1 MKFFQSLDVISN
13 PNPCYVDDTTAAKFF
28 KNKEY
33 VVIWYG
39 RIYLKSN
46 RSNAI
51 KLIEVIFLDILSGYQ
66 LRIKLPIEIALKVT
80 IGSIWVNGKTH
91 YKYDLDD
98 FSTLIEA
105 KSENLLHSNHFWV
118 SETNRKAVENN
129 KPNRKVNYEFDVSK
143 YPVNGLD
150 KDTNTLLVIRQGD
163 YKIIIHPLTFFVA
176 HYGVSKEINRILLSY
191 LFTDVEGMLNLN
203 KPDPKTSDIVL
214 IPDNCVIGDA
224 VFLHHLKHDNYTKS
238 KVKTLNDRVIQKFSE
253 LEDLDP
259 QKPKPPRS
267 ASLKCE
273 PYHEQPIEMTFEGFE
288 IDAKVI
294 LCTLITGM
302 SMPQGDDISY
312 AFEDKQSSKS
322 DFDPSRLQKRNIKP
336 LFHKID
342 SNEIVVEVEKNA
354 GNSTIAVTRQRIVT
368 IGEIRQLIKTEN
380 ISPNQA
386 IQSCNS
392 ATIPLNE
399 PIPSTHAVGD
409 KKGSDSSV
417 GMLRALISS
426 GVVNRKNLSFK
437 RLLKYAQVLRTDVN
451 YPEYGDMQIDCYTC
465 TDGRFHGEVVDK
477 LNNYN
482 GPTNVAS
489 VYVLRI
495 MTGGS
500 TYYIFDC
507 DMMSGIMTSGTAIK
521 VDNDT
526 GFRDAG
532 VSATL
537 GQLFTNNG
545 RLRDQKEL
553 EVLYGSIKS
562 FNHTNGK
569 TTNWVRTAIDNL
581 KKEVS
586 DE

>member
-1 MKFFQSLDVISN
+1 MTFFKSLDVISN

-28 KNKEY
+28 ENKEY

-105 KSENLLHSNHFWV
+105 KSANLLHSNHFWV
-118 SETNRKAVENN
+118 SETNRKAMENN
-129 KPNRKVNYEFDVSK
+129 NPKRKVNYEFDVSK

-150 KDTNTLLVIRQGD
+150 KDTNTLLVVRQGD
-163 YKIIIHPLTFFVA
+163 YKILIHPLTFFVA

-191 LFTDVEGMLNLN
+191 LFIDVEDMLNLN

-224 VFLHHLKHDNYTKS
+224 VFLHHLKYDDYTKS
-238 KVKTLNDRVIQKFSE
+238 KVKTLNNRVIQRFSE
-253 LEDLDP
+253 PEDLDLL
-259 QKPKPPRS
+259 KPKPPRS

-288 IDAKVI
+288 IEAKVI
-294 LCTLITGM
+294 LCTEITGM
-302 SMPQGDDISY
+302 SMPQGVDIPY
-312 AFEDKQSSKS
+312 AFEENSKS
-322 DFDPSRLQKRNIKP
+322 VFDPDRLQKRAIKP
-336 LFHKID
+336 LFHKIN
-342 SNEIVVEVEKNA
+342 SNEIVVEVEKDA
-354 GNSTIAVTRQRIVT
+354 GNSTIAITRQRIVT

-380 ISPNQA
+380 ISSDQA
-386 IQSCNS
+386 IQSYNS
-392 ATIPLNE
+392 KIIPLKE
-399 PIPSTHAVGD
+399 PIPSSYAVGG

-417 GMLRALISS
+417 GIMQALISS
-426 GVVNRKNLSFK
+426 GVVEEPKNLSFK
-437 RLLKYAQVLRTDVN
+437 KLLDYAKALRADVDHPKYNDI
-451 YPEYGDMQIDCYTC
+451 EIDCYTDI
-465 TDGRFHGEVVDK
+465 DGRFHGEVVDN
-477 LNNYN
+477 LNRHNES
-482 GPTNVAS
+482 TNVIS

-495 MTGGS
+495 MTGGDV
-500 TYYIFDC
+500 YYIFDC
-507 DMMSGIMTSGTAIK
+507 HMISGIMTSGTAIK
-521 VDNDT
+521 VDSDAR
-526 GFRDAG
+526 FRATG
-532 VSATL
+532 VSAVL
-537 GQLFTNNG
+537 NQLFTNNG

-553 EVLYGSIKS
+553 EALYAAMKS

-569 TTNWVRTAIDNL
+569 TSNWIRTAIDNL
-581 KKEVS
+581 KKGAS